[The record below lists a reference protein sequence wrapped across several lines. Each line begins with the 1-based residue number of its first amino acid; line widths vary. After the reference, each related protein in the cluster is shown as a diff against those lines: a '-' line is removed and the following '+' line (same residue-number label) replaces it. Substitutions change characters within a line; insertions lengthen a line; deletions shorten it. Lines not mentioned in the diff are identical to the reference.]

1 MTRNGFHIAK
11 ITSATA
17 MNPRPAIMF
26 SNQALAYA
34 IERCAPPMPASA
46 AADVTVAQ

>member
-1 MTRNGFHIAK
+1 MIRIGFHIAK

-26 SNQALAYA
+26 SNQLLAYA
-34 IERCAPPMPASA
+34 MEMCAPPMPASA
-46 AADVTVAQ
+46 PPATVAQ